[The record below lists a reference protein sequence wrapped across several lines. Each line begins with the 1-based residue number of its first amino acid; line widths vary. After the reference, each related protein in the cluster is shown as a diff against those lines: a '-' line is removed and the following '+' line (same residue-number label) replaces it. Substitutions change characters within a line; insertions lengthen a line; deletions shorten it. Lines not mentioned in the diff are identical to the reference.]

1 MELLLKR
8 THKNDIYTLG
18 ELYIDGKQ
26 FCFTVEDAVRQLTDK
41 NKDNDFD
48 DLGEGKV
55 YAKTAIPSG
64 KYKVILSM
72 SNRFKKL
79 MPEVLNVTGFKGIRI
94 HSGNTAE
101 DSEGCII
108 VGTVRTP
115 NGVGMSRDCFK
126 RLMTRLEG
134 QSVINLTIE

>member
-26 FCFTVEDAVRQLTDK
+26 FCFTVEDAVRELTDK
-41 NKDNDFD
+41 NKDGDFD

-55 YAKTAIPSG
+55 YAKTAISTG
-64 KYKVILSM
+64 TYKVKLTI